1 MLLLRL
7 INLYSLI
14 VLAAVVLSWIR
25 VDPHN
30 PLVRIVDLLTEP
42 ALHPIRRVLPPMG
55 GVDFSPMVLLVGLQ
69 LLKDLVF

>member
-1 MLLLRL
+1 MLLIRL
-7 INLYSLI
+7 IDLYSLI

-30 PLVRIVDLLTEP
+30 PLVRIVDTLTEP
-42 ALHPIRRVLPPMG
+42 ALDPIRRVLPPMG
-55 GVDFSPMVLLVGLQ
+55 GFDFSPMVLLIGLQ